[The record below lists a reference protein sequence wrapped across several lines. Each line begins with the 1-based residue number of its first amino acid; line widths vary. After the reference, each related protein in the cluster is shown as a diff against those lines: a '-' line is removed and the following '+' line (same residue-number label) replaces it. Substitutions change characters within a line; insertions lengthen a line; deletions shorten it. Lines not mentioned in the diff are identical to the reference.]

1 MAAGSPVVP
10 PSSSARFRRRIL
22 VALAV
27 GPVAA
32 AVFALIYGLS
42 PDLWPMAL
50 VIISPIGIGLL
61 SGMGARLAFPGR
73 RVLAWMIATSSS
85 CLALLLLGWLTA
97 GSMGLNPSALPAPT
111 PAWGG
116 LFEVAMSI
124 GGAWLTTH
132 AWSAA
137 TGAAEPPLPPPT
149 PAPVSGP
156 APTQTQAERI
166 RPFQLGRAFERWR
179 RGLRRHRE
187 QVRLPDVQPREPRRS
202 RRRLGV
208 RIGRLAEERCPYCLD
223 QVRPGDPRGVRR
235 CEVCHTAHHAD
246 CWAQTGTC
254 QVLHHHA

>member
-10 PSSSARFRRRIL
+10 PSTRSRFRSRIL

-32 AVFALIYGLS
+32 VVFALIYGLS

-50 VIISPIGIGLL
+50 VIISPLGIGLL
-61 SGMGARLAFPGR
+61 SGMGARLAVPGR

-124 GGAWLTTH
+124 GGAWL
-132 AWSAA
+132 
-137 TGAAEPPLPPPT
+137 PPPPGGGPPRGAGP
-149 PAPVSGP
+149 PA
-156 APTQTQAERI
+156 APSPHAGSRF
-166 RPFQLGRAFERWR
+166 RPRPDSNPGRADPAFPAWPR
-179 RGLRRHRE
+179 LRA
-187 QVRLPDVQPREPRRS
+187 
-202 RRRLGV
+202 
-208 RIGRLAEERCPYCLD
+208 LA
-223 QVRPGDPRGVRR
+223 
-235 CEVCHTAHHAD
+235 
-246 CWAQTGTC
+246 
-254 QVLHHHA
+254 